1 MASCSSFASCCSS
14 PQDCPPLQHTA
25 YRSLFRNMSIRWVR
39 SSNQRCGARCLT
51 GNPSHTLDTVH
62 KIKALASHRKLAW
75 LQRLYAKR
83 LATWN
88 VASLRFCTFWS
99 ARKGCSCRL
108 LGLKLRSDHCRISVF
123 LQSQRLDPSEV
134 VTLTRSRASFCLM
147 RPTPW
152 QLHIAPCMTM
162 ARTYLWDCR
171 LYKRYIISYYIMYV
185 C

>member
-1 MASCSSFASCCSS
+1 MSYWQSFAY
-14 PQDCPPLQHTA
+14 PWYGT
-25 YRSLFRNMSIRWVR
+25 
-39 SSNQRCGARCLT
+39 
-51 GNPSHTLDTVH
+51 
-62 KIKALASHRKLAW
+62 IKALASHRKLAW

-88 VASLRFCTFWS
+88 VASLRFFTFS
-99 ARKGCSCRL
+99 TARKGCSCRL
-108 LGLKLRSDHCRISVF
+108 LGLKLRSDHCRILLF

-171 LYKRYIISYYIMYV
+171 LYKRYIISYYIYHV
-185 C
+185 RLLGTSHQKSPFNENSQ